1 MDLILSSISQG
12 LLWSILAM
20 GVYLTYRILDVA
32 DLTVEGSFPLG
43 AAVASAM
50 IVADIPAWKATL
62 MAFVAGSL
70 AGLVTG
76 FLHAKLKIPAL
87 LAGVVTMT
95 GLYSINLRILG
106 QANLTL
112 LNSETLVDKIQA
124 FGVDKTT
131 AVLIMGSIA
140 ILIVIILLHLFF
152 NTEIG
157 VAIRATGD
165 NLEMSE
171 ANGINVNLTKILGFM
186 IGNGLIALSGALL
199 AQNNGYADVNM
210 GIGAIVIGLASV
222 IIGETFFSNLTFAK
236 RLITLVIGSIIY
248 RLLILAALETQINP
262 QDLKLISA
270 VFLAI
275 ALALPTARNQWNYKR
290 MKRRNKEGELNND
303 RSIKN

>member
-50 IVADIPAWKATL
+50 IVAGVPAWLATIA
-62 MAFVAGSL
+62 AFLAGGL
-70 AGLVTG
+70 AGLITG
-76 FLHAKLKIPAL
+76 FLHAKLNIPAL
-87 LAGVVTMT
+87 LAGIVTMT

-112 LNSETLVDKIQA
+112 LNSTTLINQIQA
-124 FGVDKTT
+124 FGVDKTM
-131 AVLIMGSIA
+131 AVLILGLIA
-140 ILIVIILLHLFF
+140 ILLVIVCLHLFF
-152 NTEIG
+152 STEIG
-157 VAIRATGD
+157 MAVRATGD

-171 ANGINVNLTKILGFM
+171 ANGINIQFTKILGFM
-186 IGNGLIALSGALL
+186 LGNGLISLSGALL

-248 RLLILAALETQINP
+248 RLLILGALEVNFNP
-262 QDLKLISA
+262 QDLKLVSA
-270 VFLAI
+270 VLLAI
-275 ALALPTARNQWNYKR
+275 ALALPTVRQRWNYKQ
-290 MKRRNKEGELNND
+290 MKRKNN
-303 RSIKN
+303 RSEVQ